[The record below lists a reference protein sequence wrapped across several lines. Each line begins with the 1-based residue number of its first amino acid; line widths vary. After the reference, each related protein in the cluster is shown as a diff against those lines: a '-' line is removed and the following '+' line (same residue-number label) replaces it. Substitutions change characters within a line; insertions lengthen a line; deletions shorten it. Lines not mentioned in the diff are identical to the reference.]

1 MLLRTLGF
9 SLLALAALTPAAAST
24 ARSANCGS
32 PPADWKASR
41 PDKAQVVNTVAI
53 SKGEGRVLT
62 WNGSSV
68 TPKQLREYFQIVKA
82 LNPSPTLVLVVSPS
96 ADCGE
101 VRRLRQMIQET
112 LGCNGGQCV
121 EVGA

>member
-1 MLLRTLGF
+1 MILRILGF
-9 SLLALAALTPAAAST
+9 SLLALAAVTPAAAST
-24 ARSANCGS
+24 ARSSTCGS
-32 PPADWKASR
+32 TPVEWKAAR
-41 PDKAQVVNTVAI
+41 PPKAQVVNTVAI
-53 SKGEGRVLT
+53 SQGEGPVLT

-68 TPKQLREYFQIVKA
+68 TPKQLQEYVQIVRVLK
-82 LNPSPTLVLVVSPS
+82 PSPTLVLVVSPS

-112 LGCNGGQCV
+112 LKCDSGQCV